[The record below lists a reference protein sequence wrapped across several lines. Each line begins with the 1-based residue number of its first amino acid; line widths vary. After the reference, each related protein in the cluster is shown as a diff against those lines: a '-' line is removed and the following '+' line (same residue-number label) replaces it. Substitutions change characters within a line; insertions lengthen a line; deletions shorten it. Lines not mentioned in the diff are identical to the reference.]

1 MKKAEVILTLL
12 LTCISANSRTW
23 IGGNVVLGGAGYE
36 TDQEAKLE
44 KTLQLYPTLGFTIDD
59 KWECGISAGIGHIRN
74 IGGLFYGEKKTDL
87 LLNPFVRYI
96 LWNNGT
102 ISGKGDISFFVQSN
116 LMYDYN
122 SRPCDVQNESGTGY
136 RTFKNIRN
144 TFGISFQ
151 PGFKYCFDRHIVISA
166 TFGDLYVQTT
176 RLESNQG
183 TDLNGRKTFVPDYER
198 RYGKGGLEIGRM
210 SFSIAYQF

>member
-1 MKKAEVILTLL
+1 ML
-12 LTCISANSRTW
+12 LTCVSANARTW
-23 IGGNVVLGGAGYE
+23 IGGNAFFGGAGYD
-36 TDQEAKLE
+36 TDQASKLE
-44 KTLQLYPTLGFTIDD
+44 KTIRLYPTIGFTVGN
-59 KWECGISAGIGHIRN
+59 KWECGISTGFGHLRN
-74 IGGLFYGEKKTDL
+74 IGGLFYGEREADL
-87 LLNPFVRYI
+87 QINPFVRYS
-96 LWNNGT
+96 LWDNG
-102 ISGKGDISFFVQSN
+102 IGSAKGNLSFFVQGN
-116 LMYDYN
+116 LMYDFN
-122 SRPCDVQNESGTGY
+122 SRPCDVQNENGNGY

-151 PGFKYCFDRHIVISA
+151 PGLKYCFDRHIVISA